1 MEALDRILASL
12 QGGRVSGVYVG
23 LFWTAVVVE
32 VQGRECCGLAST
44 VNEQSGHHGELP
56 LPEAGRLCQ
65 YSALELASWCLSP
78 LMLRRSIGLAAVNA
92 LLPEP
97 PSPWEE
103 ANAEVMLTERGRGK
117 KVALVGHF
125 PFVESLRASTDT
137 LWVLEQ
143 SPLPGDLPA
152 ERAPEVIPQADI
164 VAITGM
170 AVINNT
176 LPELLALCRPEAWVM
191 LVGPSAPLSPL
202 WYEYGVHW
210 VSGARVRRPGPVA
223 TAVMQGASFRQIH
236 KAGVQLVTM
245 TLDGGPSTNQP

>member
-1 MEALDRILASL
+1 VESLDRILASL
-12 QGGRVSGVYVG
+12 RDGRVSGVYVG
-23 LFWTAVVVE
+23 LFWTAVVAE

-56 LPEAGRLCQ
+56 LPEAGRLGQ
-65 YSALELASWCLSP
+65 YAALELASWCKSP
-78 LMLRRSIGLAAVNA
+78 LALRRSIGLAAVNA

-97 PSPWEE
+97 PLPWVD
-103 ANAEVMLTERGRGK
+103 ANAEVVLVERGRGK

-125 PFVESLRASTDT
+125 PFVEQLRASAAS

-143 SPLPGDLPA
+143 NPLPGDLPA

-170 AVINNT
+170 AVVNNS
-176 LPELLALCRPEAWVM
+176 LPELLAQCRPGAWVM
-191 LVGPSAPLSPL
+191 LVGPSAPLSPV
-202 WYEYGVHW
+202 WYDYGVHW
-210 VSGARVRRPGPVA
+210 ISGARVRQPGSVV

-236 KAGVQLVTM
+236 KAGVQLITM
-245 TLDGGPSTNQP
+245 AVNEDLSPNQS